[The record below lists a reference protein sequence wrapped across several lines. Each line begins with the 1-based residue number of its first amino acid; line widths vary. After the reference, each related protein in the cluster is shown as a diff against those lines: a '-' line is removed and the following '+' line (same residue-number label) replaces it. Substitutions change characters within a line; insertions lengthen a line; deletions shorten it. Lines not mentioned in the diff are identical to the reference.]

1 MILAA
6 PSRFPP
12 VALVLDTYE
21 PATTKLLQ
29 SIMKPGM
36 TFVDVGA
43 HVGYYSL
50 LAARQVGPQGKVYA
64 FEPEPVNYSLLIKN
78 VELNGYSNVSAKPK
92 AVSGSVGSTA
102 LHISA
107 LDSGR
112 NSVYRHGLPE
122 QGSVQVDTTT
132 LDAFFEAKSWPK
144 IDLIKMDVE
153 GAEQDVLNG
162 MIQLLKK
169 TENLKI
175 IMEFNPALLHTAGV
189 DPLQF
194 LAEPAKSGFKIYT
207 IDETSGLVPIE
218 EAGILAMVDRM
229 SLTQSSINLLCTKE

>member
-12 VALVLDTYE
+12 VALVLDSYE

-50 LAARQVGPQGKVYA
+50 LAARQVGPQGKVYS

-78 VELNGYSNVSAKPK
+78 VELNGYSNVSAKSN
-92 AVSGSVGSTA
+92 AVSGSVGSVS
-102 LHISA
+102 LHVSA

-122 QGSVQVDTTT
+122 QGIIEVETTT

-162 MIQLLKK
+162 MVQLLDK
-169 TENLKI
+169 TENLKM
-175 IMEFNPALLHTAGV
+175 IMEFNPALLQSAGV

-194 LAEPAKSGFKIYT
+194 LAGPVKSGFKIYA
-207 IDETSGLVPIE
+207 INESSGLVPVE
-218 EAGILAMVDRM
+218 ESGIPAMVEKM
-229 SLTQSSINLLCTKE
+229 SQTQSSINLLSTKE